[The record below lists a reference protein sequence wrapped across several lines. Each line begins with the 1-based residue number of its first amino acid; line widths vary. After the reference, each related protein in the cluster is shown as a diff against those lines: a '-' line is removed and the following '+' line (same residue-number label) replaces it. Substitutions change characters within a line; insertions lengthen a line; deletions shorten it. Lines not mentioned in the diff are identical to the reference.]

1 MSSLSLHIILILLQI
16 GTCIDIF
23 QALLEGQNLKSV
35 IYERVLSV
43 IHLDIIQSLAKIGI
57 EYIGIYSNIYYYY
70 IEFLFR

>member
-1 MSSLSLHIILILLQI
+1 MSSSSLNIILILLKI

-57 EYIGIYSNIYYYY
+57 EYIGFYSNVYYYY
-70 IEFLFR
+70 QFL